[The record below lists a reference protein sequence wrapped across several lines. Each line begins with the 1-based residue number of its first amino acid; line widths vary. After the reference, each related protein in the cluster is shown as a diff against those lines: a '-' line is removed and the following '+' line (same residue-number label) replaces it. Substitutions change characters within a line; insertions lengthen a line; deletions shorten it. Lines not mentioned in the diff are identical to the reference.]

1 MEACAFAH
9 APWQQDS
16 ARRRLER
23 LRKSVRIQPIQPFP
37 IIIGIS
43 RPFLKQNF
51 NFIFKRLK
59 IEEKLENMEQ
69 AAPIKE
75 KPSRKSTLEETKT
88 IKEDEKK
95 KSMKIMDGSMDL
107 PVEILVKIFN
117 FLPNHDIRCGV
128 SLTCKIFQKICQDES
143 LVPVKDLCI
152 HGDKQLSYD
161 LRDFEDV
168 SDIIVRSKSL
178 TSLKI
183 KALNLETAKRLVHIA
198 FEACPK
204 LIHVEIVE
212 PSEMPPS
219 GL

>member
-9 APWQQDS
+9 APSRQQDS

-59 IEEKLENMEQ
+59 IEEKLENMDQ
-69 AAPIKE
+69 AAAAPIKE
-75 KPSRKSTLEETKT
+75 KTTHNRTLEETKT
-88 IKEDEKK
+88 VEEEEKK
-95 KSMKIMDGSMDL
+95 KSMKIMDFSMDL

-128 SLTCKIFQKICQDES
+128 SLTCKNFQKICQDES

-152 HGDKQLSYD
+152 HGDKQLSYG

-198 FEACPK
+198 FEACP
-204 LIHVEIVE
+204 
-212 PSEMPPS
+212 
-219 GL
+219 